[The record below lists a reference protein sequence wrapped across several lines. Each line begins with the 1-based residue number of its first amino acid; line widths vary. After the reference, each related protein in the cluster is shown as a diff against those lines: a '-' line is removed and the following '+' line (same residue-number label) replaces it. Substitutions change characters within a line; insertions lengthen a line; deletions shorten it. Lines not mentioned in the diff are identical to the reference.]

1 MAKFVG
7 FSKNAIEMRTL
18 LRLLLIITLR
28 PLCVGSEGIVLLS
41 IALFSGQRILLE
53 G

>member
-18 LRLLLIITLR
+18 LKVITDYYTKVFV
-28 PLCVGSEGIVLLS
+28 CGK
-41 IALFSGQRILLE
+41 
-53 G
+53 